1 MRSRGQEEE
10 VTQWKKENQM
20 GVILDQVLE
29 WKMKE
34 SGLMA
39 SIFSTM
45 YKAKQSVENKSEQV
59 GMGSLRSRKA
69 SLLEESY

>member
-1 MRSRGQEEE
+1 
-10 VTQWKKENQM
+10 
-20 GVILDQVLE
+20 
-29 WKMKE
+29 
-34 SGLMA
+34 MA
-39 SIFSTM
+39 SVSSTM